1 MVTENLQQIKVSVSS
16 LVVRNGIYQA
26 VLEYYDENGKRQQ
39 PWRSTGLKERGNKKQ
54 AMLKAEEIR
63 ANLEKE
69 LNLKAL
75 NNSKSNKNPTDIL
88 FIEYLF
94 YWLEIIRHSV
104 ENSTFTSYRQMTNN
118 HIKRYFTEN
127 PIKLVELSAIHIQ
140 TFYNEL
146 MIKYNLSANTV
157 IHHHAIIRKCLD
169 YAFKMDIIPSNPAD
183 KIQRPKIEQF
193 IGSFYTESELNTL
206 FEKSKDDPLELVVL
220 VTAFYGLRRS
230 EVLGLQWDSFDFK
243 NKTITIK
250 HTITITNTDGNN
262 RKIEGKDRTKNKSSY
277 RTLPLFDDIADKLL
291 KFKEKQESF
300 KKAFGNSYDKKYLNY
315 VFVNPQGRLLRP
327 DYVTQH
333 FSILLSKIGLKHI
346 RFHDLRHSCASLLL
360 AKDIKMKAIQ
370 EWLGHSCF
378 STTANLYAH
387 LDSKSKKESAD
398 ALFNALKVTDT
409 NKKENEEST
418 SSSSQNN

>member
-1 MVTENLQQIKVSVSS
+1 MVTENLQQVKVSVSS

-26 VLEYYDENGKRQQ
+26 ILEYYDENGKRQQ

-54 AMLKAEEIR
+54 AMAKAEEIR
-63 ANLEKE
+63 MNLENQ
-69 LNLKAL
+69 LNLKL
-75 NNSKSNKNPTDIL
+75 VNKSNNNNNDIL

-94 YWLEIIRHSV
+94 YWLEIIKCNV
-104 ENSTFTSYRQMTNN
+104 EASTFTSYRQIANN
-118 HIKRYFTEN
+118 HIKKYFTKN
-127 PIKLVELSAIHIQ
+127 PIKLVDLSVVHIQ

-146 MIKYNLSANTV
+146 MTKYNLSANTV
-157 IHHHAIIRKCLD
+157 IHHHALIRKCLD

-193 IGSFYTESELNTL
+193 ISSFYTESELNTL
-206 FEKSKDDPLELVVL
+206 FEKSKNDPLELIIL

-230 EVLGLQWDSFDFK
+230 EVLGLQWDSFDFE

-250 HTITITNTDGNN
+250 HTVTITNTEGNN

-277 RTLPLFDDIADKLL
+277 RTLPLFDNIATKLL
-291 KFKEKQESF
+291 EFKEKQKSF
-300 KKAFGNSYDKKYLNY
+300 QRAFGNTYNKKFLEY
-315 VFVNPQGRLLRP
+315 VFVNPQGKIIRP

-333 FSILLSKIGLKHI
+333 FSILLENIGLKHI

-360 AKDIKMKAIQ
+360 AKGIPMKSIQ
-370 EWLGHSCF
+370 EWLGHSNF

-387 LDSKSKKESAD
+387 LDSNSKKKSAEV
-398 ALFNALKVTDT
+398 LYNALNVTDT
-409 NKKENEEST
+409 KKENEESA
-418 SSSSQNN
+418 SSSSTNN

>member
-1 MVTENLQQIKVSVSS
+1 MVTENLQTIKVSVSS

-54 AMLKAEEIR
+54 AMAKAEEIR
-63 ANLEKE
+63 ANLEKQ

-75 NNSKSNKNPTDIL
+75 DNPKSNNNPTDIL
-88 FIEYLF
+88 FIEYLL
-94 YWLEIIRHSV
+94 YWLEITRHNV
-104 ENSTFTSYRQMTNN
+104 EASTFTSYRQMINN

-169 YAFKMDIIPSNPAD
+169 YAFKMDIIPNNPAD
-183 KIQRPKIEQF
+183 RIQRPKMEQF
-193 IGSFYTESELNTL
+193 IGSFYTENELNTL
-206 FEKSKDDPLELVVL
+206 FEKSKGDPLELVVL

-230 EVLGLQWDSFDFK
+230 EVLGLQWDAFDFE

-250 HTITITNTDGNN
+250 HTVTITNTDGNN
-262 RKIEGKDRTKNKSSY
+262 RKIECKDRTKNKSSY
-277 RTLPLFDDIADKLL
+277 RTLPLFDDIAEKLL
-291 KFKEKQESF
+291 DFKEKQEAF

-315 VFVNPQGRLLRP
+315 VFVNPQGKLLRP
-327 DYVTQH
+327 DYVTEH

-360 AKDIKMKAIQ
+360 AKDINMKAIQ

-387 LDSKSKKESAD
+387 LDSKSKKESAN
-398 ALFNALKVTDT
+398 ALFNALKFTDT
-409 NKKENEEST
+409 KKENEEST
-418 SSSSQNN
+418 SSSSKNN

>member
-54 AMLKAEEIR
+54 AMQKAEEIR
-63 ANLEKE
+63 ANLEKK
-69 LNLKAL
+69 LNLKAQ
-75 NNSKSNKNPTDIL
+75 NNSKSNNNSSDIL

-94 YWLEIIRHSV
+94 YWLEIIKCNV
-104 ENSTFTSYRQMTNN
+104 EASTFTSYRQIANN
-118 HIKRYFTEN
+118 HIKKYFTKN
-127 PIKLVELSAIHIQ
+127 PIKLVDLSVIHIQ
-140 TFYNEL
+140 NFYNEL
-146 MIKYNLSANTV
+146 MTKCNLSANTV
-157 IHHHAIIRKCLD
+157 IHHHALIRKCLD

-193 IGSFYTESELNTL
+193 ISSFYTESELNTL
-206 FEKSKDDPLELVVL
+206 FEKSKNDPLELIIL
-220 VTAFYGLRRS
+220 ITAFYGLRRS
-230 EVLGLQWDSFDFK
+230 EVLGLQWDSFDFE

-250 HTITITNTDGNN
+250 HTVTITNTEGNN

-277 RTLPLFDDIADKLL
+277 RTLPLFDNIATKLL
-291 KFKEKQESF
+291 EFKEKQESF
-300 KKAFGNSYDKKYLNY
+300 KKAFGNTYNKQFLEY
-315 VFVNPQGRLLRP
+315 VFVNTQGKIIRP

-333 FSILLSKIGLKHI
+333 FSILLENIGLKHI

-360 AKDIKMKAIQ
+360 AKGIPMKSIQ
-370 EWLGHSCF
+370 EWLGHSNF

-387 LDSKSKKESAD
+387 LDSNSKKKSAEV
-398 ALFNALKVTDT
+398 LYNALKFTDT
-409 NKKENEEST
+409 KKENEKSE
-418 SSSSQNN
+418 SSSSTNN

>member
-1 MVTENLQQIKVSVSS
+1 MVTENLQTIKVSVSS

-63 ANLEKE
+63 ANLEKQ

-75 NNSKSNKNPTDIL
+75 DNPKSNNNPSDIL
-88 FIEYLF
+88 FIEYLL
-94 YWLEIIRHSV
+94 YWLEITRHNV
-104 ENSTFTSYRQMTNN
+104 EASTFTSYRQITNN

-169 YAFKMDIIPSNPAD
+169 YAFKMDIIPNNPAD
-183 KIQRPKIEQF
+183 KIQRPKMEQF

-206 FEKSKDDPLELVVL
+206 FEKSKGDPLELVVL

-230 EVLGLQWDSFDFK
+230 EVLGLQWDSFDFE

-277 RTLPLFDDIADKLL
+277 RTLPLFDDIANKLL
-291 KFKEKQESF
+291 EFKEKQESF
-300 KKAFGNSYDKKYLNY
+300 KKAFGNSYNKNYLNY
-315 VFVNPQGRLLRP
+315 VFVNPQGKLLRP
-327 DYVTQH
+327 DYVTEH
-333 FSILLSKIGLKHI
+333 FSILLKKIGLKHI

-387 LDSKSKKESAD
+387 LDSKSKQESAD
-398 ALFNALKVTDT
+398 ALVNALKVTDT

>member
-1 MVTENLQQIKVSVSS
+1 MVTENLQTIKVSVSS

-54 AMLKAEEIR
+54 AMAKAEEIR

-75 NNSKSNKNPTDIL
+75 DKPKSNNNPTDIL
-88 FIEYLF
+88 FIEYLL
-94 YWLEIIRHSV
+94 YWLEITRHNV
-104 ENSTFTSYRQMTNN
+104 EASTFTSYRQMINN

-169 YAFKMDIIPSNPAD
+169 YAFKMDIIPNNPAD
-183 KIQRPKIEQF
+183 RIQRPKMEQF
-193 IGSFYTESELNTL
+193 IGSFYTENELNTL
-206 FEKSKDDPLELVVL
+206 FEKSKGDPLELVVL

-230 EVLGLQWDSFDFK
+230 EVLGLQWDAFDFE

-250 HTITITNTDGNN
+250 HTVTITNTDGNN
-262 RKIEGKDRTKNKSSY
+262 RKIECKDRTKNKSSY
-277 RTLPLFDDIADKLL
+277 RTLPLFDNIANKLL
-291 KFKEKQESF
+291 DFKEKQEAF
-300 KKAFGNSYDKKYLNY
+300 KKDFGKSYDKKYLNY
-315 VFVNPQGRLLRP
+315 VFVNPQGKLLRP
-327 DYVTQH
+327 DYVTEH

-360 AKDIKMKAIQ
+360 AKDINMKAIQ

-387 LDSKSKKESAD
+387 LDSKSKKESAN
-398 ALFNALKVTDT
+398 ALFNALKFADT
-409 NKKENEEST
+409 KKENEEIT
-418 SSSSQNN
+418 SSSSKNN

>member
-1 MVTENLQQIKVSVSS
+1 MVTENLQTIKVSVSS

-54 AMLKAEEIR
+54 AMAKAEEIR

-75 NNSKSNKNPTDIL
+75 DKPKSNNNPTDIL
-88 FIEYLF
+88 FIEYLL
-94 YWLEIIRHSV
+94 YWLEITRHNV
-104 ENSTFTSYRQMTNN
+104 EASTFTSYRQMINN
-118 HIKRYFTEN
+118 HINRYFTEN

-169 YAFKMDIIPSNPAD
+169 YAFKMDIIPNNPAD
-183 KIQRPKIEQF
+183 RIQRPKMEQF
-193 IGSFYTESELNTL
+193 IGSFYTENELNTL
-206 FEKSKDDPLELVVL
+206 FEKSKGDPLELVVL

-230 EVLGLQWDSFDFK
+230 EVLGLQWDAFDFE

-250 HTITITNTDGNN
+250 HTVTITNTDGNN
-262 RKIEGKDRTKNKSSY
+262 RKIECKDRTKNKSSY
-277 RTLPLFDDIADKLL
+277 RTLPLFDDIAEKLL
-291 KFKEKQESF
+291 DFKEKQEAF

-315 VFVNPQGRLLRP
+315 VFVNPQGKLLRP
-327 DYVTQH
+327 DYVTEH

-360 AKDIKMKAIQ
+360 AKDINMKAIQ

-387 LDSKSKKESAD
+387 LDSKSKKESAN
-398 ALFNALKVTDT
+398 ALFNALKFADT
-409 NKKENEEST
+409 KKENEEST
-418 SSSSQNN
+418 SSSSKNN

>member
-26 VLEYYDENGKRQQ
+26 ILEYYDENGKRQQ

-54 AMLKAEEIR
+54 AMAKAEEIR
-63 ANLEKE
+63 MNLENQ
-69 LNLKAL
+69 LNLKL
-75 NNSKSNKNPTDIL
+75 VNKSNNNNNDIL

-94 YWLEIIRHSV
+94 YWLEIIKCNV
-104 ENSTFTSYRQMTNN
+104 EASTFTSYRQIANN
-118 HIKRYFTEN
+118 HIKKYFTKN
-127 PIKLVELSAIHIQ
+127 PIKLFDLSVVHIQ

-146 MIKYNLSANTV
+146 MTKYNLSANTV
-157 IHHHAIIRKCLD
+157 IHHHALIRKCLD

-193 IGSFYTESELNTL
+193 ISSFYTKSELNTL
-206 FEKSKDDPLELVVL
+206 FEKSKNDPLELIIL

-230 EVLGLQWDSFDFK
+230 EVLGLQWDSFDFE

-250 HTITITNTDGNN
+250 HTVTITNTEGNN

-277 RTLPLFDDIADKLL
+277 RTLPLFDNIATKLL
-291 KFKEKQESF
+291 EFKEKQESF
-300 KKAFGNSYDKKYLNY
+300 KKAFGNTYNKKFLQY
-315 VFVNPQGRLLRP
+315 VFVNPQGKIIRP

-333 FSILLSKIGLKHI
+333 FSILLENIGLKHI

-360 AKDIKMKAIQ
+360 AKGIPMKSIQ
-370 EWLGHSCF
+370 EWLGHSNF

-387 LDSKSKKESAD
+387 LDSNSKKKSAEV
-398 ALFNALKVTDT
+398 LYNALNVTDT
-409 NKKENEEST
+409 KKENEESA
-418 SSSSQNN
+418 SSSSTNN

>member
-26 VLEYYDENGKRQQ
+26 ILEYYDENGKRQQ

-54 AMLKAEEIR
+54 AMAKAEEIR
-63 ANLEKE
+63 MNLENQ
-69 LNLKAL
+69 LNLKL
-75 NNSKSNKNPTDIL
+75 VNKSNNNNNDIL

-94 YWLEIIRHSV
+94 YWLEIIKCNV
-104 ENSTFTSYRQMTNN
+104 EASTFTSYRQIANN
-118 HIKRYFTEN
+118 HIKKYFTKN
-127 PIKLVELSAIHIQ
+127 PIKLVDLSVVHIQ

-146 MIKYNLSANTV
+146 MTKYNLSANTV
-157 IHHHAIIRKCLD
+157 IHHHALIRKCLD

-193 IGSFYTESELNTL
+193 ISSFYTESELNTL
-206 FEKSKDDPLELVVL
+206 FEKSKNDPLELIIL

-230 EVLGLQWDSFDFK
+230 EVLGLQWDSFDFE

-250 HTITITNTDGNN
+250 HTVTITNTEGNN

-277 RTLPLFDDIADKLL
+277 RTLPLFDNIATKLL
-291 KFKEKQESF
+291 EFKEKQKSF
-300 KKAFGNSYDKKYLNY
+300 QRAFGNTYNKKFLEY
-315 VFVNPQGRLLRP
+315 VFVNPQGKIIRP

-333 FSILLSKIGLKHI
+333 FSILLENIGLKHI

-360 AKDIKMKAIQ
+360 AKGIPMKSIQ
-370 EWLGHSCF
+370 EWLGHSNF

-387 LDSKSKKESAD
+387 LDSNSKKKSAEV
-398 ALFNALKVTDT
+398 LYNALNVTDT
-409 NKKENEEST
+409 KKENEESA
-418 SSSSQNN
+418 SSSSTNN

>member
-1 MVTENLQQIKVSVSS
+1 MVTENLQQVKVSVSS

-26 VLEYYDENGKRQQ
+26 ILEYYDENGKRQQ

-54 AMLKAEEIR
+54 AMAKAEEIR
-63 ANLEKE
+63 MNLENQ
-69 LNLKAL
+69 LNLKL
-75 NNSKSNKNPTDIL
+75 VNKSNSNNNDIL

-94 YWLEIIRHSV
+94 YWLEIIKCNV
-104 ENSTFTSYRQMTNN
+104 EASTFTSYRQIANN
-118 HIKRYFTEN
+118 HIKKYFTKN
-127 PIKLVELSAIHIQ
+127 PIKLVDLSVVHIQ

-146 MIKYNLSANTV
+146 MTKYNLSANTV
-157 IHHHAIIRKCLD
+157 IHHHALIRKCLD

-193 IGSFYTESELNTL
+193 ISSFYTESELNTL
-206 FEKSKDDPLELVVL
+206 FEKSKNDPLELIIL

-230 EVLGLQWDSFDFK
+230 EVLGLQWDSFDFE

-250 HTITITNTDGNN
+250 HTVTITNTEGNN

-277 RTLPLFDDIADKLL
+277 RTLPLFDNIATKLL
-291 KFKEKQESF
+291 EFKEKQKSF
-300 KKAFGNSYDKKYLNY
+300 QRAFGNTYNKKFLEY
-315 VFVNPQGRLLRP
+315 VFVNPQGKIIRP

-333 FSILLSKIGLKHI
+333 FSILLENIGLKHI

-360 AKDIKMKAIQ
+360 AKGIPMKSIQ
-370 EWLGHSCF
+370 EWLGHSNF

-387 LDSKSKKESAD
+387 LDSNSKKKSAEV
-398 ALFNALKVTDT
+398 LYNALNVTDT
-409 NKKENEEST
+409 KKENEESA
-418 SSSSQNN
+418 SSSSTNN